1 MKEVQQ
7 IHTTLIKTGLIHDP
21 SAMNAI
27 IEFSITQDLPYAQSV
42 FQQTTNPTTFAK
54 NLMLRGLSQSQ
65 FPLSAF
71 SLYVEFTIGGFQLN
85 KFAFTALIQACS
97 RSKAVREGEQ
107 IHAQI
112 LKCGEMDAHLASST
126 IQFYVGVRELGSAR
140 RAFELSRGFAGSWN
154 VMIDGCAKLGEIE
167 MARQLFDEMPQRT
180 LFAWTAL
187 ITGYVHLGRFAEALA
202 LFQNMQREG
211 FRPDE
216 RTLASVLPSVS
227 RLGALSLGKW
237 VHSYAENLGME
248 MNVFLGSALVDMYS
262 KCGSIDSAIGVFSR
276 IGPLKRNVVLW
287 NAMIGGFA
295 MHGHGRDALQLFQ
308 TMLASGIQPT
318 DVTFVGVLRACSHAG
333 MVDQGLSYFKA
344 MTEGYNVEPTIE
356 HYGCMVD
363 LLGRAGRLEE
373 AEKLMKSTEEGRD
386 VVLLKTL
393 LGACR
398 VHGNIEIGERI
409 GNQLIELASDDSSC
423 YVLLANLFASVG
435 RWEDVNKLRN
445 LMKKRGVRKI
455 AGCTSIELDSVVHEF
470 HAGDMSHPRIEE
482 IYAKLEE
489 IRLELKVEGYIP
501 NTSQVLADTGEE
513 EKEASMYRHSE
524 KLAIAFGLINT
535 TPGSTI
541 RIVKNL
547 RVCLDCHT
555 VTKLISKLYDREII
569 VRDQNRFHHFKNGL
583 CSCSDYW

>member
-1 MKEVQQ
+1 MATTKPTQPLSFLLPNNPTNPKPSSSLKQSSIISLPKLCNSMKEVQQ

-126 IQFYVGVRELGSAR
+126 IQFYVGVCG
-140 RAFELSRGFAGSWN
+140 GFGI
-154 VMIDGCAKLGEIE
+154 VPE
-167 MARQLFDEMPQRT
+167 
-180 LFAWTAL
+180 
-187 ITGYVHLGRFAEALA
+187 HAE
-202 LFQNMQREG
+202 EG

-262 KCGSIDSAIGVFSR
+262 KCGSIDSAIGVFNR

-373 AEKLMKSTEEGRD
+373 AEKLMKSTDEGRD

-409 GNQLIELASDDSSC
+409 GNQLIDLASDDSSC